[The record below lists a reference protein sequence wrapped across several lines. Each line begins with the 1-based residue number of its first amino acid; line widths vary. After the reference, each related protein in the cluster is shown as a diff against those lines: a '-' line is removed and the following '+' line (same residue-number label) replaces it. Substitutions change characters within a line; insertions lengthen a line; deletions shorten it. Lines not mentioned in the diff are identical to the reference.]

1 MRVETARRNN
11 LVSYAIRDIVL
22 EAKGI
27 EKQGTSMVYM
37 NIGDPGPFGFRPP
50 QHILDTI
57 IESFNKNYFGYAP
70 SEGDPEL
77 VTEIAK
83 FEGVQEN
90 DVFVTTGLT
99 EGIDFLFHTLLD
111 PGHNIILPSPTY
123 PLYITKGRVYSG
135 NERYYDCDNYWE
147 PHIDSLRKNINEF
160 TSALVLI
167 NPNNPTG
174 AVYSRRR
181 VQDIIDVAGEFRLPI
196 ISDNAY
202 EMMVF
207 DGECPD
213 IRKLHKDVPLI
224 IGGSLSKNFM
234 FPGARVGWLA
244 FHGEGMD
251 KLRNSTQKLCNQRLS
266 VNWQMQRGAIA
277 ALRKGK
283 DHIKPFNEELRKRR
297 DFIVKRI
304 NEIEGL
310 SLSPPK
316 GAFYAFPKVD
326 SNKWK
331 SDWEFCR
338 ELLKYG
344 VVTVPGSGFSPVL
357 NELYFRIVLLPH
369 PEKIDQ
375 AFNNIEKMMKDN
387 KA

>member
-1 MRVETARRNN
+1 
-11 LVSYAIRDIVL
+11 
-22 EAKGI
+22 
-27 EKQGTSMVYM
+27 
-37 NIGDPGPFGFRPP
+37 
-50 QHILDTI
+50 
-57 IESFNKNYFGYAP
+57 
-70 SEGDPEL
+70 
-77 VTEIAK
+77 
-83 FEGVQEN
+83 
-90 DVFVTTGLT
+90 
-99 EGIDFLFHTLLD
+99 
-111 PGHNIILPSPTY
+111 
-123 PLYITKGRVYSG
+123 
-135 NERYYDCDNYWE
+135 
-147 PHIDSLRKNINEF
+147 
-160 TSALVLI
+160 
-167 NPNNPTG
+167 
-174 AVYSRRR
+174 
-181 VQDIIDVAGEFRLPI
+181 
-196 ISDNAY
+196 
-202 EMMVF
+202 MMVF

-213 IRKLHKDVPLI
+213 IRKIHKDVPLI
-224 IGGSLSKNFM
+224 VGGSLSKNFM

-244 FHGEGMD
+244 FHGEGME
-251 KLRNSTQKLCNQRLS
+251 KLRNSTQRLCNQRLS
-266 VNWQMQRGAIA
+266 VNWQMQRGAIS

-331 SDWEFCR
+331 NDWEFCR

-357 NELYFRIVLLPH
+357 NELYFRIVLLPS

-375 AFNNIEKMMKDN
+375 AFNNIERMMKDN